1 MSQIEKYEQ
10 NTTIFYLYVFS
21 IVDRRKLDEW
31 SRAVTQ
37 GAVAQGAVTHGRLTQ
52 GAVTQGAVTQGSVTQ
67 GAATQGPV
75 TQGAVTQDAVTQ
87 RACHY
92 LSSTRCYLGFRDYS
106 IIITEIISKKNDNS
120 SSLRPGSGV

>member
-10 NTTIFYLYVFS
+10 KTTFFYLYVFS

-37 GAVAQGAVTHGRLTQ
+37 GAATHGR
-52 GAVTQGAVTQGSVTQ
+52 VTQ

-75 TQGAVTQDAVTQ
+75 TQGAVTQGAVTQ

-92 LSSTRCYLGFRDYS
+92 R
-106 IIITEIISKKNDNS
+106 
-120 SSLRPGSGV
+120 